1 MMTGNSSRKRYCS
14 DVSKTKAKQRSMLLV
29 CVLLCT
35 MLPTAF
41 AESSSSNSLDDE
53 PFKFLTNLK
62 EMLSRNSVD
71 FYEFFA
77 RSFRRDQGYKILD
90 CDYDDPVR
98 VKFCPP
104 VPDPRS
110 VQRLKKNRAQARE
123 LALPMKCLDDPEDP
137 DCHRLLMQDK
147 KAKSTMYTRY
157 VSVPGETPLATMEPT
172 RDDCYGNMLDGRFCT
187 SEMPSVSEEPTKN
200 TGPEEDVPS
209 APLGGPPTTEERK
222 EPQPYNNYGR
232 VVRNPTNIKKAPSLS
247 PSRPSPTFNTTVEI
261 SPRPSPAPPS
271 EYGGGA
277 PASIDRYTPT
287 TQPAAKPTLHFTAPA
302 HVVRGPSYEGEG
314 PGRVTRL
321 TSPPV
326 NDSFQETAEVTR
338 SPTVSPGSPSDGPA
352 AGVPSNSPTPTTP
365 DPTVRPGSPSQAP
378 TSATPTSHQGFY
390 TPPKDPTTAS
400 HGTASR
406 PPSIPGTTVP
416 AGSPSASQM
425 TTAPSP
431 MIPST
436 VGPTVSPG
444 GPSIGPTTTQP
455 SYEGTNIGT
464 VIRPPSTPGPTVSQ
478 GSPSASPTTPG
489 PTKLKPSIAGPTEA
503 PGSPFVGP
511 TTVKP
516 SYGGT
521 NLGTFTRPP
530 STPGVI
536 TGASQKRPTMT
547 TGPSQQML
555 PTVFPST
562 FPSSRFEK
570 PVTFDK
576 PTLLPSPLPS
586 DTLTEL
592 PSSIGQPFVA
602 PVVVDRPTASS
613 QPTLIGYTNEN
624 TASVIFL
631 SQVPSQSTLNFP
643 SDSGHLF
650 DVSVAVG
657 KPISSLEPAPMGPI
671 TKNPTSLH
679 RPPQFQTA
687 QPSDKGQPFG
697 VPVVVGRPSVVSSTF
712 VPSML
717 PSTISLTTKAT
728 EASLSPTSLAPITD
742 VPTSSTPTHTEKP
755 TVMPT
760 VSSSRVFPGPPRP
773 VATEEPSKKPTCPQF
788 PLGSSRSPI
797 YETEASPTSGPTLS
811 PTCPSA
817 EIEVDI
823 PTVVTPSAPT
833 SAYAAEPK
841 PQFLIE
847 PTVAYPL
854 EPALQPR
861 IDQSFSLKHQPTI
874 AYQIEPATPTQS
886 PTVLVQDSSSKTPTC
901 MSIGAEGLKVPCP
914 IDNPPT
920 LIFPQGSETKAPTC
934 VESGVTVPCYTKAS
948 LDVVPPYH
956 ETKAPTCMANT
967 VTVPCPVQETLGTS
981 PVESKAPSCV
991 ENSISV
997 PCPTQEL
1004 KIPERHRLLSETL
1017 DSDLRSAKDSDC
1029 INSFPFVDIDF
1040 EYEGSEAKWRN
1051 GKARENLNF
1060 TRFLGGFEEY
1070 YGIVSRAF
1078 DVPAAADGILA
1089 KSVTMK
1095 FILYVIDDWGPTSN
1109 FVVIVG
1115 NTEVDLGLF
1124 INSPTNNKTS
1134 MDYQEGTTHGILWWQ
1149 SVILSGDDFG
1159 FGPGW
1164 DKKHLVELIIPRDY
1178 FEAGSL
1184 SLEFHANTATGSA
1197 IAGIDD
1203 FVLEGNYDCLS
1214 AKKGSESAGG
1224 ARATLSDV
1232 DYGDDILAVPQCAS
1246 SEFPCNQSLQGNEV
1260 KKDGIACVC
1269 HFSKRHGYET
1279 LCLHEKD
1286 THVIQFYVHDY
1297 CGPCSIGT

>member
-1 MMTGNSSRKRYCS
+1 
-14 DVSKTKAKQRSMLLV
+14 
-29 CVLLCT
+29 
-35 MLPTAF
+35 
-41 AESSSSNSLDDE
+41 
-53 PFKFLTNLK
+53 
-62 EMLSRNSVD
+62 
-71 FYEFFA
+71 
-77 RSFRRDQGYKILD
+77 
-90 CDYDDPVR
+90 
-98 VKFCPP
+98 
-104 VPDPRS
+104 
-110 VQRLKKNRAQARE
+110 
-123 LALPMKCLDDPEDP
+123 
-137 DCHRLLMQDK
+137 
-147 KAKSTMYTRY
+147 
-157 VSVPGETPLATMEPT
+157 
-172 RDDCYGNMLDGRFCT
+172 
-187 SEMPSVSEEPTKN
+187 MPST
-200 TGPEEDVPS
+200 
-209 APLGGPPTTEERK
+209 
-222 EPQPYNNYGR
+222 
-232 VVRNPTNIKKAPSLS
+232 
-247 PSRPSPTFNTTVEI
+247 
-261 SPRPSPAPPS
+261 
-271 EYGGGA
+271 
-277 PASIDRYTPT
+277 
-287 TQPAAKPTLHFTAPA
+287 AA
-302 HVVRGPSYEGEG
+302 G
-314 PGRVTRL
+314 
-321 TSPPV
+321 
-326 NDSFQETAEVTR
+326 
-338 SPTVSPGSPSDGPA
+338 PTVSPGSPS
-352 AGVPSNSPTPTTP
+352 
-365 DPTVRPGSPSQAP
+365 
-378 TSATPTSHQGFY
+378 
-390 TPPKDPTTAS
+390 
-400 HGTASR
+400 
-406 PPSIPGTTVP
+406 
-416 AGSPSASQM
+416 
-425 TTAPSP
+425 
-431 MIPST
+431 
-436 VGPTVSPG
+436 
-444 GPSIGPTTTQP
+444 IGPTTAKP

-464 VIRPPSTPGPTVSQ
+464 VIRPPSTPGPTVSP